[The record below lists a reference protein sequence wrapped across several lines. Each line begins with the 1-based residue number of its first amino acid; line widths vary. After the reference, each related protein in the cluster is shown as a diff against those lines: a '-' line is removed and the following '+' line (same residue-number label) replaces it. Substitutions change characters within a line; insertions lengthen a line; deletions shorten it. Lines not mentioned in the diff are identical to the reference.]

1 MSNVKSFQKHMVDV
15 DRLAKIPTGF
25 APPPPQKKNM
35 FGLFSVNLGWGG
47 KWKCSHES
55 TKCLRHNLRTV

>member
-1 MSNVKSFQKHMVDV
+1 MVDV

-25 APPPPQKKNM
+25 APPPPPKKNM